1 MEELVK
7 EQPVYEIQKVKIK
20 NNQLTA
26 EYTEKFVEANYK
38 NNILKES
45 EQFIHPDLLY
55 ALNRLKPHVVKICEM
70 HEATLVNVANPSDD
84 DLNEKLRISSSPDT
98 VKAVMMNQP
107 AYQSKRKSS

>member
-55 ALNRLKPHVVKICEM
+55 ALNRLKPHVVKSVRCTRLHWSM
-70 HEATLVNVANPSDD
+70 
-84 DLNEKLRISSSPDT
+84 SPILPT
-98 VKAVMMNQP
+98 MT
-107 AYQSKRKSS
+107 

>member
-45 EQFIHPDLLY
+45 EQRI
-55 ALNRLKPHVVKICEM
+55 
-70 HEATLVNVANPSDD
+70 NPSAKTPEERAD
-84 DLNEKLRISSSPDT
+84 P
-98 VKAVMMNQP
+98 
-107 AYQSKRKSS
+107 

>member
-38 NNILKES
+38 NNIL
-45 EQFIHPDLLY
+45 
-55 ALNRLKPHVVKICEM
+55 
-70 HEATLVNVANPSDD
+70 
-84 DLNEKLRISSSPDT
+84 
-98 VKAVMMNQP
+98 
-107 AYQSKRKSS
+107 